1 MTARSSINQYQYR
14 SNAESPI
21 RKGNRNLDVNVSRLL
36 PNLRSSK
43 TQIQITH
50 YKNTKIQVHKYTVHI
65 IKVQKHK
72 YTVHITKYQNT
83 SAQFYITK
91 LHKYTSAESPVGKG
105 NLDVNVSSL
114 LPDRRSLK
122 TEETTLTDV
131 LPQCI
136 STFTINAQIQMKLQ
150 KYEYKGAK
158 KNLQNYWCTT
168 SIQMCRNTSVKIHNS
183 NVQIHKYKCTR
194 TQIQMFKYT
203 KTNVQ
208 IHTYT
213 YTWIYTQ
220 IQMYKYTK
228 TNSTARCDQVD
239 LCCAY

>member
-50 YKNTKIQVHKYTVHI
+50 YKNTKIQKYKYTNTQCTLQRY
-65 IKVQKHK
+65 KN
-72 YTVHITKYQNT
+72 TNTLFTLQNT
-83 SAQFYITK
+83 KTLFYITK
-91 LHKYTSAESPVGKG
+91 LHKYTSAESPIGKG
-105 NLDVNVSSL
+105 NLDVNVSSR

-131 LPQCI
+131 LPRCI
-136 STFTINAQIQMKLQ
+136 STFTINAQMKLQ

-158 KNLQNYWCTT
+158 KNLQNY
-168 SIQMCRNTSVKIHNS
+168 
-183 NVQIHKYKCTR
+183 
-194 TQIQMFKYT
+194 
-203 KTNVQ
+203 
-208 IHTYT
+208 
-213 YTWIYTQ
+213 
-220 IQMYKYTK
+220 
-228 TNSTARCDQVD
+228 
-239 LCCAY
+239 

>member
-36 PNLRSSK
+36 PDQRSSK
-43 TQIQITH
+43 TLTH
-50 YKNTKIQVHKYTVHI
+50 YKRHKYTNTQYTLHKYTV
-65 IKVQKHK
+65 
-72 YTVHITKYQNT
+72 
-83 SAQFYITK
+83 YITK

-158 KNLQNYWCTT
+158 KNLQNY
-168 SIQMCRNTSVKIHNS
+168 
-183 NVQIHKYKCTR
+183 
-194 TQIQMFKYT
+194 
-203 KTNVQ
+203 
-208 IHTYT
+208 
-213 YTWIYTQ
+213 
-220 IQMYKYTK
+220 
-228 TNSTARCDQVD
+228 
-239 LCCAY
+239 